1 VALYVGSETKVILNS
16 SNFNG
21 KKSKLMIKIDK
32 MILIVF
38 IFQTVLSVVLALLK
52 VLL

>member
-1 VALYVGSETKVILNS
+1 MALYVGLETKVILNS

-21 KKSKLMIKIDK
+21 KKSKLMIEIDK

-38 IFQTVLSVVLALLK
+38 IFQTVLRVILGLLK
-52 VLL
+52 VIL